1 VIPPDLSV
9 FKPAVLGGFFFGRLP
24 TNTCSGRVKAG
35 FVFRV
40 VTKRRDHLDKLII
53 EHGPWLQS
61 EDDANGWAMILRKLG
76 YVVQVENMRG
86 EVSVF
91 A

>member
-1 VIPPDLSV
+1 VY
-9 FKPAVLGGFFFGRLP
+9 
-24 TNTCSGRVKAG
+24 
-35 FVFRV
+35 RV

-61 EDDANGWAMILRKLG
+61 EDDANGWAMIFQKLG

-86 EVSVF
+86 ELSVF